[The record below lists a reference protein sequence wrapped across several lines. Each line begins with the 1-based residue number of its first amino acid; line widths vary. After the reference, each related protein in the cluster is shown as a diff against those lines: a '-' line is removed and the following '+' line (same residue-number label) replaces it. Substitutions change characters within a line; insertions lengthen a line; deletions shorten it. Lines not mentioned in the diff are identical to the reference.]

1 MGREEN
7 EGRRD
12 KSQILL
18 TSQVGS
24 KSISNMWM
32 NVTTNYSLRREIKF
46 LKWQMPLFS
55 FLLLRISQDSDSHA
69 ESQLMSVTSA
79 LGLDFGHLVLWSPVK
94 DRPMARVFT
103 GSRATVT
110 EFSSWDEFPK
120 SVCSVGHLTK
130 QISLMFRG
138 GCWHVILQFHFRA
151 ELKVNDQE
159 LIWLEFMFH
168 VAPTGNRGSWVI
180 RCGFW
185 QDGLKTRLS
194 EHVCSLSSPLG
205 LLSGVG
211 KWQIL
216 LSCPLYSELS

>member
-1 MGREEN
+1 
-7 EGRRD
+7 
-12 KSQILL
+12 
-18 TSQVGS
+18 
-24 KSISNMWM
+24 
-32 NVTTNYSLRREIKF
+32 
-46 LKWQMPLFS
+46 MPLFS

-138 GCWHVILQFHFRA
+138 GLLTRDPSISLQGGVEGERPRAYLVGVHVPHGTDRQSWQLSNQMWFLTRWIKDPPFRA
-151 ELKVNDQE
+151 CL
-159 LIWLEFMFH
+159 
-168 VAPTGNRGSWVI
+168 
-180 RCGFW
+180 
-185 QDGLKTRLS
+185 
-194 EHVCSLSSPLG
+194 
-205 LLSGVG
+205 
-211 KWQIL
+211 
-216 LSCPLYSELS
+216 